1 MLKGLSLY
9 IAILSLSA
17 VTAWSQPGPRS
28 RAPGPADKPPAPP
41 TRTEIVKP
49 LQAPATGYAPS
60 IFNRVLDA
68 LVIDLE
74 KGPILPLPIAEASKD
89 LGLNIGVMPVWAVW
103 NAQKTGVDYVMAPS
117 VSYNENLGATFGYK
131 QYFFPDE
138 KSIIMFRGSVSRRVE
153 NESYF
158 YFYRP
163 GVLNSDAR
171 FSLDVVHRVTGKP
184 SFYGYGNDSLE
195 GDKANYA
202 ILKEGEE
209 FTASLPVMKHLFVE
223 LNHSLYRQQAQE
235 GPVQGVPQVSALY
248 PADYAIASD
257 ARLFHAN
264 RLSIL
269 YDDTDHPFLPKI
281 GTMAS
286 FSILYSAK
294 VLGSDYN
301 YRTYNAELKHYY
313 NYRGKGRFVTAL
325 RYQLQFQRGDELPF
339 YAQVQLGETTGLR
352 MAGDGRFTDRGKIVI
367 NLEER
372 ITLSQVPYLKFL
384 REVEIAPFIDAGA
397 VFSDPSDF
405 STGDLRYG
413 PGLSLRLLLRPQV
426 VAAADL
432 AFGSEGTN
440 TIVRVGYPF

>member
-1 MLKGLSLY
+1 MLKR
-9 IAILSLSA
+9 A
-17 VTAWSQPGPRS
+17 VLFAASFLLAAAAWAQPGPRS
-28 RAPGPADKPPAPP
+28 VRQHPLDKPTPP
-41 TRTEIVKP
+41 PSRTEIVRP
-49 LQAPATGYAPS
+49 LKEPATGYAPDL
-60 IFNRVLDA
+60 FNRVLDA

-74 KGPILPLPIAEASKD
+74 KGPILPLPIAEAGKD

-103 NAQKTGVDYVMAPS
+103 NAQRTGVDYVMAPS

-153 NESYF
+153 NEAYF

-163 GVLNSDAR
+163 GVLGTDAR

-184 SFYGYGNDSLE
+184 SFYGYGNGSFE
-195 GDKANYA
+195 ADKANYA

-235 GPVQGVPQVSALY
+235 GPVLGVPQVSALY
-248 PADYAIASD
+248 PADYAAAEK

-281 GTMAS
+281 GTLAS
-286 FSILYSAK
+286 FSVLYSAK
-294 VLGSDYN
+294 ALGSDYN

-313 NYRGKGRFVTAL
+313 NYKGEGRFVTAL

-352 MAGDGRFTDRGKIVI
+352 MAGDGRFTDRGKIVV

-372 ITLSQVPYLKFL
+372 ITLSRVPYLKFL
-384 REVEIAPFIDAGA
+384 REVEVAPFIDAGA
-397 VFSDPSDF
+397 VFSDPSGF

-426 VAAADL
+426 VATADL

-440 TIVRVGYPF
+440 TILRVGYPF

>member
-1 MLKGLSLY
+1 MLKSLSLY
-9 IAILSLSA
+9 IALLLLA
-17 VTAWSQPGPRS
+17 AAPVCGQPGPRS
-28 RAPGPADKPPAPP
+28 RSPGPADRPPPPP

-49 LQAPATGYAPS
+49 LQAPATGYAPNL
-60 IFNRVLDA
+60 FNRVMDA

-89 LGLNIGVMPVWAVW
+89 LGLNVGVMPVWAVW
-103 NAQKTGVDYVMAPS
+103 NAQRTGVDYVMAPS

-131 QYFFPDE
+131 QFFFPDE

-153 NESYF
+153 NEAYF

-171 FSLDVVHRVTGKP
+171 FSLDIVHRVTGKP
-184 SFYGYGNDSLE
+184 SFYGYGNDSLKA
-195 GDKANYA
+195 GKANYA
-202 ILKEGEE
+202 ILKEGYE
-209 FTASLPVMKHLFVE
+209 FTASLPVKKHLFLE
-223 LNHSLYRQQAQE
+223 LNHSLYRQQAQA
-235 GPVQGVPQVSALY
+235 GPVMGVPQVSGLY
-248 PADYAIASD
+248 PADYAAAEK

-294 VLGSDYN
+294 AFGSDYN

-313 NYRGKGRFVTAL
+313 NYRGKNRFVTAL
-325 RYQLQFQRGDELPF
+325 RYQLQFQRGEELPF

-352 MAGDGRFTDRGKIVI
+352 MAGDGRFTDRGKIVV

-372 ITLSQVPYLKFL
+372 ITLSRVPYLKFL
-384 REVEIAPFIDAGA
+384 REVEIAPFMDAGA
-397 VFSDPSDF
+397 VFSDFSDF

-440 TIVRVGYPF
+440 MIVRVGYPF